1 MEYSGPVSLPLFPI
15 DLDDEEEI
23 RFLSTLMLHPHFF
36 LFSFFFSFSAL
47 VFSIGCLVLQFQNN
61 IASTKLF

>member
-15 DLDDEEEI
+15 DMDDEEEI

-36 LFSFFFSFSAL
+36 LFSFFFFLLCFSFLNRMFGFTISE
-47 VFSIGCLVLQFQNN
+47 
-61 IASTKLF
+61 